1 MGYSIKSGTTKKGV
15 ALAAMLLAG
24 TALALPASAQKFADQ
39 GVTKDEIVIGTHQ
52 DLSGP
57 IKGFGVPTAN
67 GMKLAVE
74 EINANG
80 GINGRKLKLAI
91 EDSGYDPKRAVLASQ
106 KMIERDKVFAMVAT
120 LGSPTTLAPQDSVL
134 EAGVFQLFP
143 VTSAEFTWTMEKGR
157 AQDRLKF
164 AITLPYADSI
174 RATMKALIEEKK
186 LSKPCVMYQDDEF
199 GKNVTDGF
207 EAQLKAMNLKAAAV
221 TSYKRGASD
230 FSSQI
235 ARMKSEGC
243 DLVVLGTIIRET
255 IGAMAEAKR
264 LQWEPVFL
272 GSAAA
277 NVVEVPLL
285 GKEAVEGFY
294 AAGLFAM
301 PYADTATGK
310 VKEWVEA
317 YQKMFGS
324 DPTTQV
330 IYGYNGVMSFAHYAQ
345 MAGKDLNGKTM
356 LEALESGKGY
366 QNIFGSAPIRFSKD
380 NHLMSIP
387 AQLQQIQKG
396 RWVVLKENLSF

>member
-1 MGYSIKSGTTKKGV
+1 MQTK
-15 ALAAMLLAG
+15 LRTSLLAG
-24 TALALPASAQKFADQ
+24 AALLLAGVTADAAWAQKFANQ
-39 GVTKDEIVIGTHQ
+39 GVSDSEIVIGTHQ
-52 DLSGP
+52 DMSGP

-67 GMKLAVE
+67 GMKMAVD
-74 EINANG
+74 EINAKG
-80 GINGRKLKLAI
+80 GINGRKLKLVI
-91 EDSGYDPKRAVLASQ
+91 EDSGYDPKRAVLGSQ
-106 KMIERDKVFAMVAT
+106 KMIERDRIFAMVAT
-120 LGSPTTLAPQDSVL
+120 LGSPTTLAPQDTVL
-134 EAGVFQLFP
+134 DAGVFQLFP

-186 LSKPCVMYQDDEF
+186 LAKPCVMYQDDEF
-199 GKNVTDGF
+199 GKNVIDGF
-207 EAQLKAMNLKAAAV
+207 EAQAKAMNLKPAAI

-235 ARMKSEGC
+235 AKMKSENC

-255 IGAMAEAKR
+255 IGAMAEARR
-264 LQWEPVFL
+264 LQWNPVFL

-277 NVVEVPLL
+277 NVVEVPML

-301 PYADTATGK
+301 PYEDTVQGK
-310 VKEWVEA
+310 VKEWFDSYKKQYGAE
-317 YQKMFGS
+317 
-324 DPTTQV
+324 PTTQV
-330 IYGYNGVMSFAHYAQ
+330 IYGYNGVMTFAWFAEQ
-345 MAGKDLNGKTM
+345 AGKELNGKTM

-366 QNIFGSAPIRFSKD
+366 SNIFGTAPIKFSPD

-387 AQLQQIQKG
+387 TQLQQIRNGK
-396 RWVVLKENLSF
+396 WVVVKENLSF

>member
-1 MGYSIKSGTTKKGV
+1 MYGTTRKAI
-15 ALAAMLLAG
+15 ALAATLLAG
-24 TALALPASAQKFADQ
+24 TALALPAAAQKFADQ

-57 IKGFGVPTAN
+57 IKAFGIPTAN
-67 GMKLAVE
+67 GMKMAVD

-80 GINGRKLKLAI
+80 GINGRKIKLVI
-91 EDSGYDPKRAVLASQ
+91 EDSGYDPKRAVLATQ
-106 KMIERDKVFAMVAT
+106 KMIERDEVFAMVAT
-120 LGSPTTLAPQDSVL
+120 LGSPTTLAPQDIVL
-134 EAGVFQLFP
+134 DAGVFQLFP

-157 AQDRLKF
+157 AQERLKF

-174 RATMKALIEEKK
+174 RATMKTLIEEKK

-207 EAQLKAMNLKAAAV
+207 EAQLKAMKLKAAAV

-235 ARMKSEGC
+235 AKMKAEGC

-264 LQWEPVFL
+264 LQWNPVFL

-294 AAGLFAM
+294 AAGLFEM
-301 PYADTATGK
+301 PYADTVKGK
-310 VKEWVEA
+310 VKDWFESYKKQYGAE
-317 YQKMFGS
+317 
-324 DPTTQV
+324 PTTQV
-330 IYGYNGVMSFAHYAQ
+330 IYGYNGVMTFAHYAQ
-345 MAGKDLNGKTM
+345 LAGKDLNGKTM

-366 QNIFGSAPIRFSKD
+366 ENIFGTAPIKFSKD

-387 AQLQQIQKG
+387 TQLQQVQNGK
-396 RWVVLKENLSF
+396 WVLLKQNLSF

>member
-1 MGYSIKSGTTKKGV
+1 MHKAMRRGA
-15 ALAAMLLAG
+15 ALAATLLAA
-24 TALALPASAQKFADQ
+24 TALALPAAAQKFADQ

-57 IKGFGVPTAN
+57 IKGFGIPTAN
-67 GMKLAVE
+67 GMKMAVD

-80 GINGRKLKLAI
+80 GINGRKIKLVI
-91 EDSGYDPKRAVLASQ
+91 EDSGYDPKRAVLATQ
-106 KMIERDKVFAMVAT
+106 KMIERDDVFAMVAT
-120 LGSPTTLAPQDSVL
+120 LGSPTTLAPQDIVL
-134 EAGVFQLFP
+134 DAGVFQLFP

-157 AQDRLKF
+157 AQERLKF

-235 ARMKSEGC
+235 AKMKSEGC

-264 LQWEPVFL
+264 LQWNPVFL

-294 AAGLFAM
+294 AAGLFEM
-301 PYADTATGK
+301 PYADTVKGK
-310 VKEWVEA
+310 VKDWFESYKKQYGAE
-317 YQKMFGS
+317 
-324 DPTTQV
+324 PTTQV
-330 IYGYNGVMSFAHYAQ
+330 IYGYNGVMTFAHYAQ
-345 MAGKDLNGKTM
+345 LAGKDLNGKTM

-366 QNIFGSAPIRFSKD
+366 ENIFGTAPIKFSKD

-387 AQLQQIQKG
+387 TQLQQVQNGK
-396 RWVVLKENLSF
+396 WVLLKENLTF

>member
-1 MGYSIKSGTTKKGV
+1 MHKAMRRGA
-15 ALAAMLLAG
+15 ALAATLLAA
-24 TALALPASAQKFADQ
+24 TALALPAAAQKFADQ
-39 GVTKDEIVIGTHQ
+39 GVSKDEIVIGTHQ

-57 IKGFGVPTAN
+57 IKAFGIPTAN
-67 GMKLAVE
+67 GMKMAVD

-80 GINGRKLKLAI
+80 GINGRKIKLVI
-91 EDSGYDPKRAVLASQ
+91 EDSGYDPKRAVLATQ
-106 KMIERDKVFAMVAT
+106 KMIERDEVFAMVAT
-120 LGSPTTLAPQDSVL
+120 LGSPTTLAPQDIVL
-134 EAGVFQLFP
+134 DAGVFQLFP

-157 AQDRLKF
+157 AQERLKF

-235 ARMKSEGC
+235 AKMKAENC

-264 LQWEPVFL
+264 LQWNPVFL

-294 AAGLFAM
+294 AAGLFEM
-301 PYADTATGK
+301 PYADTVKGK
-310 VKEWVEA
+310 VKDWFESYKKQYGAE
-317 YQKMFGS
+317 
-324 DPTTQV
+324 PTTQV
-330 IYGYNGVMSFAHYAQ
+330 IYGYNGVMTFAHYAQ
-345 MAGKDLNGKTM
+345 LAGKDLNGKTM

-366 QNIFGSAPIRFSKD
+366 ENIFGTAPIKFSKE

-387 AQLQQIQKG
+387 TQLQQVQNGK
-396 RWVVLKENLSF
+396 WVLLKENLSF